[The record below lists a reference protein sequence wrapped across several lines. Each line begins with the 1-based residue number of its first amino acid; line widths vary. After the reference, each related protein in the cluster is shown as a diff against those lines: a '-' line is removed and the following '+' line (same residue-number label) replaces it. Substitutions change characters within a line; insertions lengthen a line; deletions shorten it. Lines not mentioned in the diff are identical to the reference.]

1 MPTEKELIALIK
13 NDDQIALKQLFDGWH
28 HSLCLTAFKI
38 VQDRDQAKDIVQDVF
53 IKFWKNRKKLEIE
66 GSFGAYMK
74 RATVNTALNHI
85 KRIANFKKAELEK
98 SDLSFF
104 SGNSTDQ
111 ALNHDELVK
120 KSEYAIMRL
129 PARTRVVFTLIRS
142 EEMSYKEVSI
152 TLGISTKAVEK
163 EMMKALKLLREALKE
178 FLFTSIL
185 LLISGACL

>member
-13 NDDQIALKQLFDGWH
+13 NDDQAALKQLFDGWH
-28 HSLCLTAFKI
+28 HSLCLTAFRI

-53 IKFWKNRKKLEIE
+53 IKFWKNRKQLEIS
-66 GSFGAYMK
+66 SFGAYMK

-85 KRIANFKKAELEK
+85 ERIENLKKDELEK
-98 SDLSFF
+98 SDLSSF

-111 ALNHDELVK
+111 ALNHEELVK
-120 KSEYAIMRL
+120 KSEYAIMKL
-129 PARTRVVFTLIRS
+129 PPRTRIVFTLIRS

-152 TLGISTKAVEK
+152 TLGISIKAVEK

-178 FLFTSIL
+178 FLYTSIL
-185 LLISGACL
+185 LLISACL